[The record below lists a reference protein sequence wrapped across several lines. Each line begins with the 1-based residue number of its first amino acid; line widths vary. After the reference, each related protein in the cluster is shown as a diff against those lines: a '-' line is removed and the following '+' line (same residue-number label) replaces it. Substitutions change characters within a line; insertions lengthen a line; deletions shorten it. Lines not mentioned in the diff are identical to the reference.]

1 MRQQLSALNKYWET
15 TVPEIR
21 EIMIDRFNR
30 YSWTGSWTYNYNQWD
45 NEWNLNEVCGPDGNT
60 GSLSISWSW
69 WMYYS
74 HRGQLSSFLGN
85 VYGNIKRW
93 WVSYLGLILK
103 LFRRKV
109 FEGKYV
115 HQSKCAI
122 TGKSRWIVNGNS
134 LY

>member
-21 EIMIDRFNR
+21 EIMTAKFNR
-30 YSWTGSWTYNYNQWD
+30 YSWTGSWTYKDNQWD

-74 HRGQLSSFLGN
+74 HRGGLSSFLGN
-85 VYGNIKRW
+85 AYWYIKR
-93 WVSYLGLILK
+93 YLGLILK

-109 FEGKYV
+109 FEDKYI
-115 HQSKCAI
+115 HQSKYAI